1 MYAVI
6 KSMSRTTFTMAHES
20 GKVGI
25 PILAYDDAHLDGEHF
40 INRVKNNYMD
50 VMSLDA
56 FRAEFMG
63 RQWGPMPFFLPEFKT
78 DSPQV
83 GPTHGLMALLMIHD
97 VSPWASYCDPDV
109 LNEAWVALDKFGYA
123 DASFIPY
130 FDPQPPAIFDP
141 QPLSLT
147 GLNDVHRVNISAYQQ
162 DDKRTLLIVANLDK
176 DSRVGELR
184 INFQRLGLRIPG
196 QPLPTVMDWSA
207 EQPLEL
213 QGDSLPSFNI
223 PGFEYRMLLVQAG

>member
-40 INRVKNNYMD
+40 INRVKDNYMD

-63 RQWGPMPFFLPEFKT
+63 RQWGPMPFFLPELR
-78 DSPQV
+78 DDYSSQIE
-83 GPTHGLMALLMIHD
+83 PTRGMLALLMIHD
-97 VSPWASYCDPDV
+97 VSPWAVSCKLKVMND
-109 LNEAWVALDKFGYA
+109 AWTALDEFGYA
-123 DASFIPY
+123 KASFLPY
-130 FDPQPPAIFDP
+130 FDSQPPATFDP
-141 QPLSLT
+141 QPLSIT

-176 DSRVGELR
+176 DRRVGKLR
-184 INFQRLGLRIPG
+184 INFQRGLRIPL
-196 QPLPTVMDWSA
+196 QPLPTVMDWLTKR
-207 EQPLEL
+207 PLEL
-213 QGDSLPSFNI
+213 QGDSLPNFDI
-223 PGFEYRMLLVQAG
+223 PGLDYRMLVVQAG